1 MWRPVKRFWRDER
14 GTLLITEWI
23 FLATILVI
31 AIAPLAAKRFSAVQ
45 VESIS
50 VVATNHSHP

>member
-14 GTLLITEWI
+14 GTLLITEWV

-31 AIAPLAAKRFSAVQ
+31 AIMPLAAKRFSAVQ
-45 VESIS
+45 IESS
-50 VVATNHSHP
+50 SLVATNHPTP

>member
-1 MWRPVKRFWRDER
+1 MWRPVKRFCRDER

-23 FLATILVI
+23 FLTTILVI
-31 AIAPLAAKRFSAVQ
+31 AIAPLVAKSFSAVQ

-50 VVATNHSHP
+50 VVATNHSNP

>member
-14 GTLLITEWI
+14 GTLLVTEWI

-31 AIAPLAAKRFSAVQ
+31 AIAPLAAKRFSPVQ
-45 VESIS
+45 IESIS
-50 VVATNHSHP
+50 VVATNHPTP